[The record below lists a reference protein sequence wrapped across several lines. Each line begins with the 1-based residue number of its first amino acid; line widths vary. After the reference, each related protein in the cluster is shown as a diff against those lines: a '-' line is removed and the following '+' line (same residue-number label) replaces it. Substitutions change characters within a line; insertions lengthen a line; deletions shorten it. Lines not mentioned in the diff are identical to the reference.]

1 MGVMRVGGWC
11 EGGSRQE
18 AGACWADMWQFGRR
32 HMVKGDMGLIYWY
45 LEDPLSGVGSLAGWK
60 ISTLTLTQPRPHPK
74 PHRFTPPVLIPT
86 WCASSRFQEC
96 FKKQILQLDMHLTKR
111 FFLFKLGLYPY
122 FVPFS
127 PFCPFLHFIHSSE
140 LIIREKVSSSGSQ
153 VVSSTYQV
161 KQKWL
166 QVKSRLIW

>member
-1 MGVMRVGGWC
+1 MLFSKSMKKYKKVMK
-11 EGGSRQE
+11 S
-18 AGACWADMWQFGRR
+18 
-32 HMVKGDMGLIYWY
+32 K
-45 LEDPLSGVGSLAGWK
+45 SGV
-60 ISTLTLTQPRPHPK
+60 
-74 PHRFTPPVLIPT
+74 
-86 WCASSRFQEC
+86 
-96 FKKQILQLDMHLTKR
+96 
-111 FFLFKLGLYPY
+111 FLMY

-166 QVKSRLIW
+166 QVKSRLI